1 MFRSFLKPL
10 FRDASTFV
18 MDLLFPIR
26 CLICETEGPNF
37 ICTDCRPLLSKVDFQ
52 ICIVCKKPSLGGL
65 THPHC
70 QSPHM
75 ADGLVSVYD
84 YHDPRVS
91 DILIKGKYSFL
102 PEVYKQLAE
111 MIANVIKKDFPFLL
125 TPNTHNL
132 IPVPLHWMRQNWRG
146 FNQSKV
152 LAESVAN
159 VMGLQALDALRRKKI
174 TKTQKNL
181 KREERIKNVES
192 AFSILPHFPK
202 ANLKGASFILV
213 DDVTTTGSTL
223 LEAAKVL
230 KRNGAQKVFCLTVA
244 RD

>member
-1 MFRSFLKPL
+1 MFRSFLQPL

-37 ICTDCRPLLSKVDFQ
+37 ICTDCGPLLSKVDFQ
-52 ICIVCKKPSLGGL
+52 ICIVCKKPSLGGF
-65 THPHC
+65 THPPC
-70 QSPHM
+70 QSPHT
-75 ADGLVSVYD
+75 ADGLISIFD
-84 YHDPRVS
+84 YHDQNVAE
-91 DILIKGKYSFL
+91 ILIQGKYSFI
-102 PEVYKQLAE
+102 PQIYKELGVLMAE
-111 MIANVIKKDFPFLL
+111 RLTQNYPGLL
-125 TPNTHNL
+125 KATPYALTAT
-132 IPVPLHWMRQNWRG
+132 PLHWMRQNWRG

-152 LAESVAN
+152 LADSLAN
-159 VMGLQALDALRRKKI
+159 AIGLQAVDALRRKKI

-192 AFSILPHFPK
+192 AFGILPGFPK